1 MDETKNNRKKWIS
14 LFLLA
19 ICVIIVYKIFDNFG
33 NIQEWFGT
41 FFRALKPFLAGI
53 LIAYILILPCRKI
66 EKAYKTS
73 KIKFIAR
80 HSRALSVFT
89 TYLLAFIIITII
101 INFIFPIL
109 RESIVE
115 LFENLPGYY
124 ETVIH
129 KIDELPENSFL
140 KGDIVKSIVNQI
152 KNIDIQQLLNL
163 NNEKIMKYVQN
174 LFNVFSAIF
183 DVFVAIVVSVYI
195 LLQRTEI
202 IGFLRKLAKKIF
214 GKNKYKSIDKYFM
227 QGNELF
233 FKFVGSQVI
242 DAIIVGI
249 LTTIAMSIIGVKYA
263 PLLGFMIGL
272 FNIIPYIGAIIAV
285 AIAIIITFITGG
297 LGKTIIMAV
306 VVIILQQ
313 IDANIINPKI
323 IGNSLEISP
332 LLVIF
337 SVTIGGAYFGII
349 GMFLAVPIAAVI
361 KLIMKDFVEEK

>member
-1 MDETKNNRKKWIS
+1 MDEIKSNWKKWIS
-14 LFLLA
+14 WFLLA
-19 ICVIIVYKIFDNFG
+19 VCIIIVYKVFDNFG
-33 NIQEWFGT
+33 NIQQWFGT
-41 FFRALKPFLAGI
+41 FFRVLRPFLAGI
-53 LIAYILILPCRKI
+53 LIAYILILPCRAT
-66 EKAYKTS
+66 ERAYQKT
-73 KIKFIAR
+73 KLKFISK

-89 TYLLAFIIITII
+89 TYLLTILIITII

-109 RESIVE
+109 RDSIVE
-115 LFENLPGYY
+115 LFGNMPGYY
-124 ETVIH
+124 ETIIH
-129 KIDELPENSFL
+129 KIDELPEDSFL
-140 KGDIVKSIVNQI
+140 KGDVVKSIVTQI
-152 KNIDIQQLLNL
+152 QNIDIQQLLSL
-163 NNEKIMKYVQN
+163 NNEKIMQYVQN

-195 LLQRTEI
+195 LLQRTAI
-202 IGFLRKLAKKIF
+202 VCFLNKLAKRIF
-214 GKNKYKSIDKYFM
+214 SKKVYEHIDKYFG
-227 QGNELF
+227 QANELF

-272 FNIIPYIGAIIAV
+272 FNIIPYVGAIVAV
-285 AIAIIITFITGG
+285 VIAIIITFITGG
-297 LGKTIIMAV
+297 LGQALIMAV

-337 SVTIGGAYFGII
+337 AVTIGGAYFGII
-349 GMFLAVPIAAVI
+349 GMFLAVPVAAVV
-361 KLIMKDFVEEK
+361 KLIMEDFVAT

>member
-1 MDETKNNRKKWIS
+1 MDEIKSNWKKW
-14 LFLLA
+14 LLWFLLS

-33 NIQEWFGT
+33 NVQQWFGT
-41 FFRALKPFLAGI
+41 FFRVLRPFLAGI
-53 LIAYILILPCRKI
+53 LISYILILPCRAV
-66 EKAYKTS
+66 EKAYK
-73 KIKFIAR
+73 KIKLKLISKHA
-80 HSRALSVFT
+80 RALSVLT
-89 TYLLAFIIITII
+89 TYLSVILIITII

-109 RESIVE
+109 KDSIVE
-115 LFENLPGYY
+115 LFGNMPGYY

-129 KIDELPENSFL
+129 KIDELPEDSFL
-140 KGDIVKSIVNQI
+140 KGDIIKSIVTQI
-152 KNIDIQQLLNL
+152 QNINVQQLLSL
-163 NNEKIMKYVQN
+163 NNEKIMQYVQN
-174 LFNVFSAIF
+174 VFNVFSAIF

-195 LLQRTEI
+195 LLQRTAI
-202 IGFLRKLAKKIF
+202 IGFFKKLAKRIF
-214 GKNKYKSIDKYFM
+214 NTKTFEHIDKYFG
-227 QGNELF
+227 QANELF

-272 FNIIPYIGAIIAV
+272 FNIIPYVGAIVAV

-297 LGKTIIMAV
+297 LGQALVMAI
-306 VVIILQQ
+306 VVIVLQQ

-337 SVTIGGAYFGII
+337 AVTIGGAYFGII
-349 GMFLAVPIAAVI
+349 GMFLAVPIAAVV
-361 KLIMKDFVEEK
+361 KLIMEDFVEER